1 MVKHHACALI
11 VILISVVLVVS
22 PVTLLVTSAQ
32 NNTSGQ
38 SDKLST
44 TPEKTGSANGIGQSI
59 FEDKAITLGN
69 NIKNVVILIPNEG
82 HESPTLPEEQRQINQ
97 PYVPQNIVVNP
108 GTNIVWLNGD
118 VGHEH
123 TITLNDDNSQKVYDS
138 GKFDFN
144 TVSIPLELN
153 KTGKFTYSEANVNVD
168 DPKYVMEGTIT
179 VKDTIPSLHNLTS
192 DTIGFFM
199 IPAKDSNK
207 HIPVLTDSGIN
218 VIDKYTFKDLR
229 GGQKGTGPNEMLLLV
244 GAKDKQNLISTLEK
258 ITPDLPYS

>member
-97 PYVPQNIVVNP
+97 P
-108 GTNIVWLNGD
+108 
-118 VGHEH
+118 
-123 TITLNDDNSQKVYDS
+123 
-138 GKFDFN
+138 
-144 TVSIPLELN
+144 
-153 KTGKFTYSEANVNVD
+153 
-168 DPKYVMEGTIT
+168 
-179 VKDTIPSLHNLTS
+179 
-192 DTIGFFM
+192 
-199 IPAKDSNK
+199 
-207 HIPVLTDSGIN
+207 
-218 VIDKYTFKDLR
+218 
-229 GGQKGTGPNEMLLLV
+229 
-244 GAKDKQNLISTLEK
+244 
-258 ITPDLPYS
+258 